1 MNRRDFLG
9 ALAGGLATASL
20 PAFGAGYARAPVPA
34 SFADFWQR
42 PRELW
47 LRVARTGEEARP
59 VYALPDRL
67 LAEGYVHCCRLLRD
81 VRRDAAVQMDVRL
94 LDLLRAVQGWLT
106 AWGHAQPIVI
116 LSGYRTQATN
126 DEVSG
131 ARASQHLLGRAA
143 DFVIPGLPP
152 DYLGQLAQ
160 AFRAG
165 GVGFYTGR
173 FTHIDTGAV
182 RTWRG

>member
-1 MNRRDFLG
+1 MTRRDFLG
-9 ALAGGLATASL
+9 LLAAGLATTNL
-20 PAFGAGYARAPVPA
+20 PAFAGGYSRAPVPA

-47 LRVARTGEEARP
+47 LRVERTGEEARP

-67 LAEGYVHCCRLLRD
+67 LAGGYVQCCRLLRD

-126 DEVSG
+126 SEVSG
-131 ARASQHLLGRAA
+131 ARQSQHLQGRAA
-143 DFVIPGLPP
+143 DFVIPGLPA
-152 DYLGQLAQ
+152 DYLGQLAL

-165 GVGFYTGR
+165 GVGFYVGR
-173 FTHIDTGAV
+173 FVHVDTGAV